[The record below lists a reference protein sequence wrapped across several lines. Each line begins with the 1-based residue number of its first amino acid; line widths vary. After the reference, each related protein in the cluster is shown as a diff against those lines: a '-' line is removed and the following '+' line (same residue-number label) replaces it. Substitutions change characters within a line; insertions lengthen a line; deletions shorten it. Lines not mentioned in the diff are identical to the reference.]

1 MLIENCGNKN
11 LIGKHKTVEMKIS
24 ESHNERTDHQED
36 EPTDIEIRTL
46 ITKNSVVAVYAD
58 DPEYQFYIMKVTYEP
73 HVLNRDVSDDK
84 DVHSQGVPKF

>member
-11 LIGKHKTVEMKIS
+11 LIGKHKTVEMKIF